1 MRASMCP
8 SVTGMVPTKDG
19 TDREDCANCR
29 PALSISPIAMSQLSR
44 TTEEKEVRTKFCAAS
59 SISPAMRL
67 QAEPRLSAEKPA
79 MSCRQPRIAWSCC
92 M

>member
-1 MRASMCP
+1 MWP

-19 TDREDCANCR
+19 TERDDCANCR

-59 SISPAMRL
+59 SISPAIRL
-67 QAEPRLSAEKPA
+67 QAEPRLSAVKPV
-79 MSCRQPRIAWSCC
+79 MCRPQPRIAWSCRR
-92 M
+92 